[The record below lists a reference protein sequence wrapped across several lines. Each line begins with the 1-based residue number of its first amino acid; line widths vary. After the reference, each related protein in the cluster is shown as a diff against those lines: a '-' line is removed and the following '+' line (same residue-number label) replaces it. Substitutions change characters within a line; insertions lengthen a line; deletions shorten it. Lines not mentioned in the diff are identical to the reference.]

1 VTGYSRKIEACFSN
15 LTDLDEDAELGI
27 GNSDVEKNSFPIY
40 ACWLC
45 DTFSKKS
52 LFEHCCRRARA
63 RTIHGNRCSGVILYV
78 GLCARRC
85 VYSRETS
92 ALLSRINETDF
103 DFTGIW

>member
-1 VTGYSRKIEACFSN
+1 MTGYSRKIEACFSN

-27 GNSDVEKNSFPIY
+27 GNSDVEKNSFPFTHAGSVILS
-40 ACWLC
+40 AKNRCL
-45 DTFSKKS
+45 S
-52 LFEHCCRRARA
+52 CCRRARA

-103 DFTGIW
+103 HLTRNW